1 MVGLVVTLLVIL
13 TLTVCIII
21 LLFRLTKKRPSER
34 KNHDLDDFLCRFVK
48 DGKGKKIGESI
59 AIDGDILIVKSGKKY
74 MGIPLSHI
82 MKNGKYLRIKGL
94 TNFNKAE
101 ELGKKWLK
109 KHSKRKR

>member
-1 MVGLVVTLLVIL
+1 MVGLVITLLVIL
-13 TLTVCIII
+13 TICIII
-21 LLFRLTKKRPSER
+21 LLFRLTKKRPRER

-48 DGKGKKIGESI
+48 DGKDKKIGESI

-101 ELGKKWLK
+101 ELGKEWLK

>member
-1 MVGLVVTLLVIL
+1 MVGLVITLLVIL
-13 TLTVCIII
+13 TICIII
-21 LLFRLTKKRPSER
+21 LLFRLTKKKPNGR
-34 KNHDLDDFLCRFVK
+34 KNHDLDDFLCKFVK

-101 ELGKKWLK
+101 ELGKEWLK

>member
-1 MVGLVVTLLVIL
+1 MVGLVATLLVIL
-13 TLTVCIII
+13 IVCIII
-21 LLFRLTKKRPSER
+21 LLFRLTKKGSKER
-34 KNHDLDDFLCRFVK
+34 KNHDFDDFLCRFVK

-59 AIDGDILIVKSGKKY
+59 AIDGDILIVKSGKNY

>member
-21 LLFRLTKKRPSER
+21 LLFRLTKKRLRER

-82 MKNGKYLRIKGL
+82 MKNYLRIKGL

-101 ELGKKWLK
+101 ELGKEWLK

>member
-13 TLTVCIII
+13 TVCIII
-21 LLFRLTKKRPSER
+21 LFFRLTKKRSKEK
-34 KNHDLDDFLCRFVK
+34 KNHDFDDFLCRFVK

-59 AIDGDILIVKSGKKY
+59 AIDGDILIVKSGKNY